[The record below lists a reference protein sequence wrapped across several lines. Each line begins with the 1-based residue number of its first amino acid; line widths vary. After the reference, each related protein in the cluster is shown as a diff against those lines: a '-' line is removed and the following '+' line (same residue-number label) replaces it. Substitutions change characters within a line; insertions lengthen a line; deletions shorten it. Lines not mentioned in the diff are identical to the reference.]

1 MRNMVPNELIIPML
15 VCRNALSEIEFC
27 KAAFGA
33 VELSRRTAQDGVIL
47 HAALR
52 IGAAMIMVHGEV
64 PTLASRAPVEDGS
77 SAVVIYLYLKG
88 VDAVID
94 RATGAGARLL
104 LPATDTSWGDRVG
117 RVVDPEGHVWN
128 IATRINEKNA

>member
-1 MRNMVPNELIIPML
+1 MVPNELIIPML

-27 KAAFGA
+27 EAAFGA